1 MKTSLGSTLKVKT
14 SLGSTFKSENVPGSF
29 KIRGTCTINLSI
41 AQIDRLHR
49 PTVLSV
55 SCNAHYNLS
64 ISYQYHFHNIQYL
77 NHNFHQLLNF
87 IQYLHHN
94 NSTPSIK
101 LNITIPD
108 NILYTSLSPVS
119 EHYYYTHSHRSRS
132 VTTTNQHNQ
141 HNI

>member
-1 MKTSLGSTLKVKT
+1 MKVKT
-14 SLGSTFKSENVPGSF
+14 SLESTFKSENVPGSF

-64 ISYQYHFHNIQYL
+64 ISYQYHFYNIQYL

-101 LNITIPD
+101 LNITIPVY
-108 NILYTSLSPVS
+108 IPR
-119 EHYYYTHSHRSRS
+119 HSRS
-132 VTTTNQHNQ
+132 MATTRQDNSIYIMCKNLLYR
-141 HNI
+141 NNRV